1 MNALSLAL
9 VGVPVLLGA
18 VLLWA
23 MIADRRRQALQGR
36 LRSLVTATRDQDE
49 PVPALTLRRRMSRA
63 RPGLLQLGA
72 SIRAWLQAELAAA
85 GNRIGVPHLVVVASL
100 TGFLTIAFLLY
111 FRLLSPVLVVPLGL
125 AAAPA
130 AVTGLLR
137 LTQSRYRAKFLEVFP
152 DALDLICRAVKAG
165 LPVTEAM
172 AVAGRE
178 IADPVGSELRFALNE
193 MQIGAEPQD
202 ALQRMADRIRVPDFR
217 FYVVALTLQRRTGG
231 GLAETLT
238 NLSAVIRARKAL
250 RLKARALSS
259 ETRTSAV
266 VLAILPFFVGG
277 LLYVISPDLM
287 SILFTDPRGR
297 FMLGVAFSSILA
309 GIWVMAMIIRRTLR

>member
-1 MNALSLAL
+1 MLLAL
-9 VGVPVLLGA
+9 F
-18 VLLWA
+18 
-23 MIADRRRQALQGR
+23 QA
-36 LRSLVTATRDQDE
+36 
-49 PVPALTLRRRMSRA
+49 
-63 RPGLLQLGA
+63 
-72 SIRAWLQAELAAA
+72 
-85 GNRIGVPHLVVVASL
+85 
-100 TGFLTIAFLLY
+100 
-111 FRLLSPVLVVPLGL
+111 
-125 AAAPA
+125 
-130 AVTGLLR
+130 
-137 LTQSRYRAKFLEVFP
+137 RYRARFLDLFP

-250 RLKARALSS
+250 RLKARALSA
-259 ETRTSAV
+259 ETKASAA
-266 VLAILPFFVGG
+266 VLAALPFFVGG
-277 LLYVISPDLM
+277 LMYMLNPGLM
-287 SILFTDPRGR
+287 SVLFTDPRGR
-297 FMLGVAFSSILA
+297 FMLGVALSSVLV
-309 GIWVMAMIIRRTLR
+309 GIWVMATIIRRSLR

>member
-1 MNALSLAL
+1 MNTLSLAL

-23 MIADRRRQALQGR
+23 MIADRRRQALQVR
-36 LRSLVTATRDQDE
+36 LRSLVTATRDQDA
-49 PVPALTLRRRMSRA
+49 PAPALTLRRRMSRA

-85 GNRIGVPHLVVVASL
+85 GNRIGVPRLVAVASL
-100 TGFLTIAFLLY
+100 AGVLTIAFLLY
-111 FRLLSPVLVVPLGL
+111 FQLLSPVLVVPLGL

-130 AVTGLLR
+130 AAAGLLR
-137 LTQSRYRAKFLEVFP
+137 LTQARYRTKFLEVFP

-178 IADPVGSELRFALNE
+178 IADPVGNELRLALNE

-259 ETRTSAV
+259 ESRASAG
-266 VLAILPFFVGG
+266 VLAVLPFFVGG
-277 LLYVISPDLM
+277 MMYVLNPGLM
-287 SILFTDPRGR
+287 SVLFSDPRGR
-297 FMLGVAFSSILA
+297 FMLGVALSSVLV
-309 GIWVMAMIIRRTLR
+309 GIWVMAMIIKRSLR